1 MAVPAK
7 RKTTNT
13 ADDGDDEPQIVAPEM
28 TAATEDENDE
38 HSQILETLKDDNAND
53 SHSV

>member
-1 MAVPAK
+1 M
-7 RKTTNT
+7 
-13 ADDGDDEPQIVAPEM
+13 APEM
-28 TAATEDENDE
+28 TALDPAREDENNE